1 MITKPK
7 NIFLSSLYVFGLDIY
22 KKFNYRYFPVIFL
35 SFLHSILD
43 SLGLILFITFSNH
56 LITGELIN
64 STSLKKIPFISN
76 LLLLEWNVNRLF
88 VALIFVYLLIGIV
101 YTLRGYFSSSL
112 ASEYMNLWRLNLL
125 KTVLE
130 AKNEFYNSKNIKDIQ
145 SSFNQEVSTLAAGFF
160 EFQVIINTIIITL
173 IYISICLVISAGVTL
188 SIIFIGLSVLFFSRK
203 SLVISYSDNK
213 EYINQVSI
221 FLSESMN
228 LIQNINYVK
237 ATNSE
242 NYFYRRLES
251 ITFNLKKYYTKILLR
266 PIVQKSI
273 MESIGVV
280 IFIFILYT
288 MLVLL
293 NISYLEL
300 GVILIIFLRLF
311 PRLVSFNNS
320 IFSLTASSSVL
331 NKNNLLLSELGN
343 FRELNIF
350 QQSNNHFNFKKI
362 FISDL
367 NIIRNN
373 RKVLSRVNLEFNF
386 GEFIGIFGHSG
397 SGKTTIINSIL
408 GLVDS
413 SPIIS
418 IDNGNLLSHSQA
430 INLRSNIGY
439 VSQDDFF
446 MIGSIKDNIL
456 WGLNYDQKR
465 FDEVLKVVGLNIIIN
480 KLPLGLDTEVGGSG
494 FILSGGE
501 KQKVALARALYR
513 DPKILI
519 LDEATSALDR
529 QSEAELMNSVYS
541 LRNKLSCIIISHGY
555 RNLWGCDNI
564 YIIENGTIINSG
576 PWSTFK

>member
-1 MITKPK
+1 
-7 NIFLSSLYVFGLDIY
+7 
-22 KKFNYRYFPVIFL
+22 
-35 SFLHSILD
+35 
-43 SLGLILFITFSNH
+43 
-56 LITGELIN
+56 
-64 STSLKKIPFISN
+64 
-76 LLLLEWNVNRLF
+76 LEWNVNRLF